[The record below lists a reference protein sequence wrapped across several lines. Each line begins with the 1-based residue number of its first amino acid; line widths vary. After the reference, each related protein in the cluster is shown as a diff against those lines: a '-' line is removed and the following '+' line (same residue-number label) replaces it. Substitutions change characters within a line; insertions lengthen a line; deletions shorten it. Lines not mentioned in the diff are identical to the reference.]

1 MLVAFSPFWCYIHF
15 YLTLSHIVV
24 FQIRSV
30 CGFIVWLTTFPLL
43 RGTLF
48 STFSFPTN
56 SLSFVTAFSEHGKF
70 LCIFDTQMPPPLI
83 ATTRTKCSLFPAQSS
98 ALIGLHVAHC
108 FLVCL
113 PLCVI
118 FLKRDLSIAH
128 FFPNYKL
135 GTEEQ

>member
-1 MLVAFSPFWCYIHF
+1 MLVAFPPFWCYINF
-15 YLTLSHIVV
+15 YLTRNRIVV

-30 CGFIVWLTTFPLL
+30 YSVIVWLTTFPLL

-98 ALIGLHVAHC
+98 AFIGLHIAHC
-108 FLVCL
+108 SLVYL

-118 FLKRDLSIAH
+118 FLKRGLCTAH